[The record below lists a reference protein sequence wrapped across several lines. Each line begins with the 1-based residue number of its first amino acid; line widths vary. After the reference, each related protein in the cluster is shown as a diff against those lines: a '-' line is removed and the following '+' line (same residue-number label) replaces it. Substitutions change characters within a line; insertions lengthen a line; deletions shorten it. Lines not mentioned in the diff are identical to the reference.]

1 MFWRRPAEQ
10 SRVWTLNTFTLEAAS
25 AVLYGQARQNSDQ
38 VDTSTRAS
46 NGWVDWYWWRKKNF
60 TFAYVAPC
68 LVVKAV
74 SIVASIRSDVDG
86 KLCE

>member
-1 MFWRRPAEQ
+1 M
-10 SRVWTLNTFTLEAAS
+10 
-25 AVLYGQARQNSDQ
+25 YGQARQNSDQ

-60 TFAYVAPC
+60 YIAYVAPC
-68 LVVKAV
+68 LVVKAE